1 VSKNLEMSI
10 LFEKGLS
17 EYEKGDYFEAH
28 EAWEDLWS
36 DYNFPDR
43 KFIQGLIQLSVSF
56 VHLKNN
62 NLIGA
67 RSLLKKCQEKFSEYN
82 GIHRKININ
91 DLKYEIEAVS
101 IIYEEIEELTG
112 FDWDLVPIL
121 KSV

>member
-1 VSKNLEMSI
+1 VSEASKMRI
-10 LFEKGLS
+10 LFEKGLI

-56 VHLKNN
+56 VHLNN
-62 NLIGA
+62 GNMIGA
-67 RSLLKKCQEKFSEYN
+67 RNLLKKCQHKFSNYS
-82 GIHRKININ
+82 GIHRQLNI
-91 DLKYEIEAVS
+91 DELKFAIEAVS
-101 IIYEEIEELTG
+101 LTYENIDESSE

-121 KSV
+121 KV